1 MKLKQRR
8 EPDNTLRRG
17 IVCEGKYIC
26 VSRLWSVKDESREES
41 FWSWFQELSQ
51 RMEVEEQEK
60 NQTHNHF
67 LRLRL
72 RAGRTIVINDY
83 DMDFIRAQTAMDNF

>member
-1 MKLKQRR
+1 
-8 EPDNTLRRG
+8 
-17 IVCEGKYIC
+17 
-26 VSRLWSVKDESREES
+26 
-41 FWSWFQELSQ
+41 
-51 RMEVEEQEK
+51 MEVEEQEK